1 MDEGI
6 YVLTYGEGVTER
18 GKYIN
23 VWKHVNWNWRIQA
36 NIWNSDAPA
45 PALKK

>member
-6 YVLTYGEGVTER
+6 YVHTYGEGVTER

-23 VWKHVNWNWRIQA
+23 VWKHVNGNWRIQA
-36 NIWNSDAPA
+36 NSWNSDAPA